1 MKGLLKNRKFA
12 FAVMIAAAVIALLVG
27 MNRSAHAA
35 RTQITD
41 EYYYSNTGIQ
51 SQLNERMNL
60 STELTTLAQT
70 SETGKTGK
78 LDSLIQKVEED
89 TKALRKADSP
99 AKQFEA
105 NSQLTASFAVLAN
118 EMQQTASAKEII
130 EGFEKAQ
137 SLIQEKQNWYNQRV
151 AEYNSTI
158 SSLPA
163 TLFSW
168 AIQAQPLEEFR

>member
-35 RTQITD
+35 RAQITD

-70 SETGKTGK
+70 TETGKTGK

-99 AKQFEA
+99 AK
-105 NSQLTASFAVLAN
+105 
-118 EMQQTASAKEII
+118 
-130 EGFEKAQ
+130 
-137 SLIQEKQNWYNQRV
+137 
-151 AEYNSTI
+151 
-158 SSLPA
+158 
-163 TLFSW
+163 
-168 AIQAQPLEEFR
+168 